1 MSLFAV
7 IDGGEGSGTT
17 TLAHRLHAR
26 FPESIR
32 TREPGGSRLGEELR
46 GLILRPDAAAYDA
59 ETMFAAFWAAR
70 RDHMREIIIPAR
82 KQGRMV
88 FSDRF
93 DSSTWAYQIRGQ
105 EQSQL
110 VELFWAVR
118 AHYLKDCAPD
128 MYIILDVPPEIGV
141 PRAKSRGDEMT
152 HFDLAEMDFHRRVR
166 SGYLEFVKDV
176 RTTQRQ
182 AVIDATKTKDEVFA
196 EAIAFIE
203 AH

>member
-7 IDGGEGSGTT
+7 LDGGEGSGTT
-17 TLAHRLHAR
+17 TLSHRLHAR
-26 FPESIR
+26 FPNSIR
-32 TREPGGSRLGEELR
+32 TREPGGSSLAEELR
-46 GLILRPDAAAYDA
+46 SLILRTEAAAYDA

-70 RDHMREIIIPAR
+70 RDHMREIIMPAR

-110 VELFWAVR
+110 VDLFWAMR

-141 PRAKSRGDEMT
+141 ARAKSRGGEVT
-152 HFDLAEMDFHRRVR
+152 HFDLAEMAFHHRVR
-166 SGYLEFVKDV
+166 AGFLEFVRDP

-182 AVIDATKTKDEVFA
+182 AVIDATKTQDYVFA
-196 EAIAFIE
+196 ESVAFIE

>member
-1 MSLFAV
+1 MSVFAV
-7 IDGGEGSGTT
+7 VDGGEGSGTT
-17 TLAHRLHAR
+17 TLSHRLHAH
-26 FPESIR
+26 FPKSIR

-70 RDHMREIIIPAR
+70 RDHMREIIMPAR
-82 KQGRMV
+82 KQGLMV
-88 FSDRF
+88 FTDRF

-105 EQSQL
+105 KQSQL
-110 VELFWAVR
+110 ADLFWAVR

-128 MYIILDVPPEIGV
+128 MYIVLDVPPEIGV
-141 PRAKSRGDEMT
+141 ARAKSRGGEIT

-166 SGYLEFVKDV
+166 AGFLEFVHDP

-182 AVIDATKTKDEVFA
+182 AVVDATKTQDHVFA
-196 EAIAFIE
+196 EVVAFIE